1 MNPHFIPTVIYE
13 DNDII
18 VFNKPSGLLIHPYGA
33 KGALHGE
40 GETLVDWLMENRP
53 EVKNVGDV
61 PELRA
66 GIVHRLDRD
75 TSGIVLCVKTQEAFD
90 YYKLLFQSREMHKT
104 YRAIVHG
111 HVKESRGVID
121 RPIGVRNG
129 TVKRTVHGG
138 RLVKPAVT
146 EYKVKEGGGDTQP
159 FTLIEAMPKTGRTH
173 QIRVHCSS
181 LGNPIAGDPVYCT
194 ATSKKI
200 DAKYKIARV
209 MLHAYSLEFT
219 NQHGKGMQI
228 AADEPDDFLATWTKL
243 STI

>member
-1 MNPHFIPTVIYE
+1 MNISFIPTVIYE
-13 DNDII
+13 DDDII
-18 VFNKPSGLLIHPYGA
+18 VFNKPSGLLIHPYGV

-40 GETLVDWLMENRP
+40 GETLVDWLVQNRP
-53 EVKNVGDV
+53 EVKDVGDI

-66 GIVHRLDRD
+66 GIVHRLDRE
-75 TSGIVLCVKTQEAFD
+75 TSGIVLAVKTQEAFV
-90 YYKLLFQSREMHKT
+90 YYKSLFQGHEMHKT

-111 HVKESRGVID
+111 QIKEDHGVID
-121 RPIGVRNG
+121 KPIGVRNG
-129 TVKRTVHGG
+129 TIKRTVHGG
-138 RLVKPAVT
+138 RLVKPAIT
-146 EYKVKEGGGDTQP
+146 EYKVKEDGGEKQL

-181 LGNPIAGDPVYCT
+181 LGNPIAGDSVYCT

-200 DAKYKIARV
+200 DAKYKIPRV

-228 AADEPDDFLATWTKL
+228 AADEPEDFQAMWKKL